1 MVFLTDR
8 LRMRNTRHRN
18 GQCFRGLR
26 GGIHRVVHSFVPP
39 AGAESVRFGCQ
50 SKAATFR
57 CALRSRGCAAP
68 KDSDLFAIIVAAGWP
83 IWFLIVASV
92 IALAL
97 IVERFIALQR
107 RKIVPAG
114 LLNDVIKLQQG
125 GQVTRDVLKR
135 LEGNS
140 PFGRILAAG
149 LRNAQ
154 APREVTKSAIEDVGR
169 GVAHE
174 LSRFLNAIGT
184 IASAAPLMGLFGTV
198 VGMIEIFGASGGPG
212 GVTNVDQLA
221 HGISVALYNTGF
233 GILIAIPAL
242 IAHRYFRGRV
252 DDFIVEMEQDALKLV
267 DVIHGARQ

>member
-1 MVFLTDR
+1 M
-8 LRMRNTRHRN
+8 
-18 GQCFRGLR
+18 
-26 GGIHRVVHSFVPP
+26 
-39 AGAESVRFGCQ
+39 
-50 SKAATFR
+50 
-57 CALRSRGCAAP
+57 
-68 KDSDLFAIIVAAGWP
+68 FAIIVAAGWP

-97 IVERFIALQR
+97 IVERFFALQR